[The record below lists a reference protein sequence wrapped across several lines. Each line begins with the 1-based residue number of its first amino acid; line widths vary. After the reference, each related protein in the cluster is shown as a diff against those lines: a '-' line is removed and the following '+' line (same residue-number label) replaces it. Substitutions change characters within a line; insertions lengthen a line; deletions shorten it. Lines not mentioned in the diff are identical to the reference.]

1 MTKDEHIKYWLES
14 AEHDLG
20 TAESLLSSGKY
31 DWCLFIGHLAL
42 EKSLKAVFVMVNE
55 NKMPPKTHNLV
66 KLSEMTNLN
75 LEEEKRLFL
84 DEVNDFNIEVRYPEY
99 KNEFYK
105 TCTREYAEEYLTKIQ
120 EMSAWLKSQIK

>member
-1 MTKDEHIKYWLES
+1 M
-14 AEHDLG
+14 G

-42 EKSLKAVFVMVNE
+42 KKSLKAVFVLVNE
-55 NKMPPKTHNLV
+55 NKMPPQTHNLV

-105 TCTREYAEEYLTKIQ
+105 TCTREYAEEYLIKIQ